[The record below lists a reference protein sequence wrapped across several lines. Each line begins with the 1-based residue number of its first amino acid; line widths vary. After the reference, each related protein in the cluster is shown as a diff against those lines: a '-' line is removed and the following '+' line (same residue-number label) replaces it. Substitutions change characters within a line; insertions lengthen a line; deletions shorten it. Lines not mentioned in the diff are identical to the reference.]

1 MTVKPHVVEELAREV
16 ERTYMEE
23 VATPEERAAYG
34 AHLEDTDARRM
45 ISYLEDELETYPA
58 RGTLSTIR
66 AAGLAQLAMDAKGL
80 RRRWA
85 NLSDPTIARLDALDR
100 KIREVFEG

>member
-1 MTVKPHVVEELAREV
+1 MTVKPHIVEELAREV
-16 ERTYMEE
+16 ERTYMEQ
-23 VATPEERAAYG
+23 VATPEERAAYH
-34 AHLEDTDARRM
+34 AAIEDADARRM
-45 ISYLEDELETYPA
+45 IAYFEDELETYYPV
-58 RGTLSTIR
+58 GPLTTIR

-85 NLSDPTIARLDALDR
+85 NLSDPTIARLDALDW